1 MENEG
6 EFYMKQSQLVHKN
19 EKLYFGLLVA
29 ASVLTVVLGIVFTIA
44 SLGIFL
50 WIIGTILALS
60 LFTHWLQI
68 GYIRTNGVKVTER
81 QFADLH
87 HTYQRVGQEMGIR
100 LLPDVYI
107 LQAGGVLNAFATRFF
122 QKNMV
127 ILYSDI
133 VELSRDG
140 YTKEVEFV
148 IAHELAHIRR
158 NHVQK
163 QWAMM
168 LGGWIPFLG
177 SAYSRA
183 CEFTCDRMAAHYIQ
197 DQAASKR
204 ALTILAIGGKLAKEV
219 SEFDYLYEASRENGF
234 IAKLSELLSTHPPL
248 PKRIAA
254 IATNAGETNVPVFKT
269 AGYVK
274 GSIISTIILSVIV
287 NVAIVAWLFTSDGL
301 TGLSEGIG
309 SLDAMSEEPIQEL
322 AYNDASYEE
331 FAALLADGAD
341 VNTQDLYGDT
351 PLHNLLYGEGADID
365 TVELLLESG
374 ADVSLENEDG
384 MTPAELAADS
394 GQPTGIIELIK
405 SYE

>member
-1 MENEG
+1 
-6 EFYMKQSQLVHKN
+6 MKQSQMVHKN

-274 GSIISTIILSVIV
+274 GSIIGTIVLSVIV

-309 SLDAMSEEPIQEL
+309 SIDAMSEEPIQEL

-394 GQPTGIIELIK
+394 GQPTGIIELIQ